1 MLKPTVGALPG
12 SEWRLRR
19 TSPRRQWCK
28 GDRTSRYPSLL
39 LSPFLGEE
47 SLHSWESGSLF
58 AVLNG
63 GVCVC
68 VCVYYVSIWGSFLIL
83 LPPFAPSQFLL
94 LAWGGSLVPR
104 HFPPGAVKC
113 LRSFRSLWMLKVFRT
128 RSRKGRW
135 INRDLGLGRFTDSA
149 SLARS

>member
-1 MLKPTVGALPG
+1 MLKPTVGGLPG

-68 VCVYYVSIWGSFLIL
+68 VCL
-83 LPPFAPSQFLL
+83 LCKHLRIFPDPPT
-94 LAWGGSLVPR
+94 
-104 HFPPGAVKC
+104 
-113 LRSFRSLWMLKVFRT
+113 SFRPKSVPSLSLGWESCPPSLSAGSGKVF
-128 RSRKGRW
+128 KVFPQPL
-135 INRDLGLGRFTDSA
+135 DA
-149 SLARS
+149 